1 MPQLI
6 NRKKIYFYLFLFL
19 ASSTVLNYNFSNKLK
34 NNFSVKNIYI
44 DINSDEISKII
55 LSKTNFLKN
64 KNIFFLN
71 KSDLS
76 KELSNLNFLQNIKVN
91 KKYPSTIF
99 INVQKTDFI
108 AVTYIDQKKYF
119 LGTNG
124 KFVSANEISIKKNLP
139 IVFGKFEN
147 SDYIKLRKILMNNKI
162 EYNSIVKY
170 FFHKSKRWDLY
181 LKKNI
186 IIKLPLKNVD
196 EAIKTYKKFIKLNKI
211 KPGSIID
218 LRIPNRL
225 IFKSD

>member
-64 KNIFFLN
+64 KNIIFLN

-124 KFVSANEISIKKNLP
+124 NFVSANEISIKKNLP
-139 IVFGKFEN
+139 IVFGKFET
-147 SDYIKLRKILMNNKI
+147 SDYIQ
-162 EYNSIVKY
+162 
-170 FFHKSKRWDLY
+170 
-181 LKKNI
+181 
-186 IIKLPLKNVD
+186 
-196 EAIKTYKKFIKLNKI
+196 
-211 KPGSIID
+211 
-218 LRIPNRL
+218 
-225 IFKSD
+225 

>member
-186 IIKLPLKNVD
+186 IIKLPSKNVD